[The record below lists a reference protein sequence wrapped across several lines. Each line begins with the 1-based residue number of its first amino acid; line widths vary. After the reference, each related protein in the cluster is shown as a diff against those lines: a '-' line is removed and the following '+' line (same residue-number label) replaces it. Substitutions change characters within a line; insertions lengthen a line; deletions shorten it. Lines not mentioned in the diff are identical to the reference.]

1 MIFDEFSANGG
12 GFVGGF
18 LRVTP
23 ILRRNSYRNSLN
35 VYILYSQ
42 KVIKIM
48 STEAK
53 KKSYTHEY
61 WSEAKIVLMSTG
73 AKRKSYS

>member
-1 MIFDEFSANGG
+1 MIFDGFSANQR

-35 VYILYSQ
+35 VYIFVVLT
-42 KVIKIM
+42 KIRDKQYKIRLIYNIILIRIIHN
-48 STEAK
+48 TE
-53 KKSYTHEY
+53 S
-61 WSEAKIVLMSTG
+61 SEP
-73 AKRKSYS
+73 